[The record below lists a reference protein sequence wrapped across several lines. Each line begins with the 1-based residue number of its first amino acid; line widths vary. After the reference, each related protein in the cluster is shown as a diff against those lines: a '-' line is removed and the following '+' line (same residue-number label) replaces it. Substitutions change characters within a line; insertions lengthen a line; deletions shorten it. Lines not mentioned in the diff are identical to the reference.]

1 MSSQSILS
9 KLADEFLKEIQE
21 TAKNKALAGD
31 PVHYEAGYLSTVIRM
46 MILNSDHE
54 SSASF
59 VRNHLKAMRSKDGN

>member
-9 KLADEFLKEIQE
+9 KLADEFLKEIHDN
-21 TAKNKALAGD
+21 AKNKARASD
-31 PVHYEAGYLSTVIRM
+31 PVHFEVGYLSSVIRM

-59 VRNHLKAMRSKDGN
+59 VRNHLKAMRMANGN